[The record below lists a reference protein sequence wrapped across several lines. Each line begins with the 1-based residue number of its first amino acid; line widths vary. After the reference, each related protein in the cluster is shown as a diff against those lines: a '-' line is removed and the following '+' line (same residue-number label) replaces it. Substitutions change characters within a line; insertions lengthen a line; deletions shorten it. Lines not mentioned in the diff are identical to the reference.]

1 MFLGMHTRKIYLF
14 IAFYIALVLAM
25 GYAARDLRFDGS
37 LESLLPHNNPHVLAF
52 EQLKRLR
59 SSEGGI
65 EAVLKIKD
73 DSLASM
79 AEMSSSVFTFKET
92 RRDSLIQQLLV
103 KKAADF
109 ERFIVQAQQD
119 ADLPVSVI
127 EWQQD
132 LHLLQPSIMYVMTED
147 ELEGVYWS
155 ISEAIQTKKEEAN
168 PLYFSLEDDSMNQK
182 YPSDVIAEFTR
193 QSMLLD
199 YIEDAESYQLSTE
212 EGTIKMRFLLSF
224 TLEEFDS
231 LKMTIEKLDRLGEQ
245 WQEANP
251 NMEVYWGGNYV
262 QHYNRFNNVTKAV
275 RSALWIGLMALF
287 GFLWIYMSKVGKGSD
302 LRYGDMLK
310 DMGLMVGILLSGV
323 LITLGIYSFISA
335 TLNIFVAII
344 FTVLIGMNLDYL
356 LHMYALARRGQPVNW
371 RSTAAIRYS
380 ALTTT
385 LAIATL
391 LFAQMDGFTQL
402 GTVVVINVPIHFLS
416 SLLFLPLSA
425 AARKHGQGDGLGQN
439 DESNQVHKTDQTHE
453 SDQAHAS
460 GKAPDFWRSLPVGP
474 RYLWWASAALLVL
487 IIGGGFGLQRVQFNT
502 DFSSLEPQALRSEY
516 RSLSRSLEPDD
527 TRFEPSFILAP
538 DLASAKGLFLEL
550 RERLG
555 AEDRGQDLQDIAQ
568 VESLAG
574 RLIADSLETANK
586 TKKIEEIQ
594 ALIQKN
600 REFTAQLGSDLQR
613 YIQWAEQAT
622 PPTLETLPEY
632 LKNRFYFRNGEL
644 APLLLIYSKTSLSS
658 GEKSISYLK
667 SSGVLRSS
675 DGQEFVAAST
685 QLIAASVLERLM
697 SDTQFLTIVPFGML
711 FLVVLLL
718 YRSLTHA
725 LLALSP
731 LLLTFMA
738 LLAINS
744 VWTIP
749 LHVYNVVILPIV
761 IGVSIDNGIHL
772 VYSIRAHGQQ
782 FVRPFVQH
790 TYPVLVSCSF
800 TTVLGF
806 VGLLFVNHPGMVDM
820 GGLAIGA
827 ITISVLVTLAVALWW
842 SSWLMRDDAGS

>member
-1 MFLGMHTRKIYLF
+1 M
-14 IAFYIALVLAM
+14 
-25 GYAARDLRFDGS
+25 
-37 LESLLPHNNPHVLAF
+37 
-52 EQLKRLR
+52 
-59 SSEGGI
+59 
-65 EAVLKIKD
+65 
-73 DSLASM
+73 
-79 AEMSSSVFTFKET
+79 
-92 RRDSLIQQLLV
+92 
-103 KKAADF
+103 
-109 ERFIVQAQQD
+109 
-119 ADLPVSVI
+119 
-127 EWQQD
+127 
-132 LHLLQPSIMYVMTED
+132 
-147 ELEGVYWS
+147 
-155 ISEAIQTKKEEAN
+155 
-168 PLYFSLEDDSMNQK
+168 
-182 YPSDVIAEFTR
+182 
-193 QSMLLD
+193 
-199 YIEDAESYQLSTE
+199 
-212 EGTIKMRFLLSF
+212 
-224 TLEEFDS
+224 
-231 LKMTIEKLDRLGEQ
+231 
-245 WQEANP
+245 
-251 NMEVYWGGNYV
+251 
-262 QHYNRFNNVTKAV
+262 
-275 RSALWIGLMALF
+275 
-287 GFLWIYMSKVGKGSD
+287 
-302 LRYGDMLK
+302 
-310 DMGLMVGILLSGV
+310 
-323 LITLGIYSFISA
+323 
-335 TLNIFVAII
+335 
-344 FTVLIGMNLDYL
+344 
-356 LHMYALARRGQPVNW
+356 
-371 RSTAAIRYS
+371 
-380 ALTTT
+380 
-385 LAIATL
+385 
-391 LFAQMDGFTQL
+391 
-402 GTVVVINVPIHFLS
+402 
-416 SLLFLPLSA
+416 
-425 AARKHGQGDGLGQN
+425 
-439 DESNQVHKTDQTHE
+439 
-453 SDQAHAS
+453 
-460 GKAPDFWRSLPVGP
+460 
-474 RYLWWASAALLVL
+474 VL

-502 DFSSLEPQALRSEY
+502 DFTSLEPQALRSEY

-632 LKNRFYFRNGEL
+632 LKNRFYLRNGEL